1 MNDLALEKDHLAA
14 SLKDINTII
23 DDEQNDVNILAK
35 EARGNDD
42 KWQQLYDK
50 EYKIKLLKKSLDA
63 PYFAR
68 IDYKRDDEDIDKS
81 FYIGRRGISK
91 EGNIIVTDWRAPI
104 SSLYYDKEVGKCSFE
119 APEGTVDGEMLLKR
133 QFEIEQ
139 GELLNYFDV
148 NLVNGDTLLQKYLNE
163 NNDNRLK
170 SIVSTIQKE
179 QNDVIRR
186 KINENI
192 IVQGVA
198 GSGKTTVA
206 LHKIAYLVYNYSK
219 TINEDKFLVIGPNP
233 VFLKYI
239 KTVLPDLDVS
249 GVRQL
254 TFEEFAK
261 EYINENINISNSETK
276 AALNILGKNL
286 YDIDKFKCSI
296 KYKYMLDV
304 FLKEFIN
311 SITKEDLRIGD
322 FTILNSHIIKKIFDS
337 IESSYSLDIRI
348 EQTIARVIKYI
359 KDNLSW
365 ILSSYTNYS
374 DYLYQ
379 KNDNKDELRKMFTK
393 DLDEIKKCCKSTVRR
408 YFSKAKINST
418 QLYRRFID
426 NINDYDVFNY
436 ENIDILKR
444 DTLKSIRNKT
454 YDFEDLAS
462 LIYIKKNLMLDKKY
476 QRYRH
481 IVIDEAQDFGE
492 FNFDI
497 LKEVFEGSTF
507 SIFGDLA
514 QSIYDYRSIDDWDR
528 VNSIMFNNNAE
539 IVLFNKSYRTTRQIM
554 NIADQ
559 VALSINLKNSD
570 LVLRE
575 GPPVTFNKPNN
586 IPKHII
592 DQINEFKESGY
603 KTIAIISKTDDI
615 SKKLNNELKLLGLDI
630 PNISLEDDL
639 TDNNHNICTIS
650 NQLAKGLEFD
660 AVIINGADEDI
671 YNSNSTLDMKLLYV
685 AITRALH
692 RLDIIYNNTLT
703 KPLNNVN

>member
-1 MNDLALEKDHLAA
+1 MNDLALEKDHLAT
-14 SLKDINTII
+14 SLKDINSII
-23 DDEQNDVNILAK
+23 NDEQNDINILAK

-50 EYKIKLLKKSLDA
+50 EYKIKLLKKSLDT

-68 IDYKRDDEDIDKS
+68 IDYKRDDEDTKKE
-81 FYIGRRGISK
+81 FYIGRRGVSK
-91 EGNIIVTDWRAPI
+91 DGNIIVTDWRAPI

-119 APEGTVDGEMLLKR
+119 APEGIVDGEMLLKR
-133 QFEIEQ
+133 QFEIEH

-148 NLVNGDTLLQKYLNE
+148 NLVNGDALLQKYLNE

-276 AALNILGKNL
+276 AALNILGKNV
-286 YDIDKFKCSI
+286 YDIDKFKSSM
-296 KYKYMLDV
+296 KYKYMLDE

-311 SITKEDLRIGD
+311 SITKEDLKIGD

-337 IESSYSLDIRI
+337 IESSYSLDIKV

-379 KNDNKDELRKMFTK
+379 NNDNKGELRKMFTK

-408 YFSKAKINST
+408 YFSKAKISST

-426 NINDYDVFNY
+426 NINDYNIFNY

-497 LKEVFEGSTF
+497 LKEIFEGSTF

-514 QSIYDYRSIDDWDR
+514 QSIYDYRSIDDWNR

-575 GPPVTFNKPNN
+575 GPPVTFTKPDN
-586 IPKHII
+586 IPEYII
-592 DQINEFKESGY
+592 NKIDEFKESGY